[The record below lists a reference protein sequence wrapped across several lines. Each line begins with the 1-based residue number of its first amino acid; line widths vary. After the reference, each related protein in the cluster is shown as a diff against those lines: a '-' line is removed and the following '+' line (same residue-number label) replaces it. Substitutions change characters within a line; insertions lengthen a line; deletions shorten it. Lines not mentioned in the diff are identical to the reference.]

1 MSYLAGLGWVLPGS
15 FRILLLS
22 FLFFF
27 FWVVLATDVA
37 SMACKLISFNAH
49 LASDEVCCSHLS
61 DHVSET
67 FLPVTVYAAV
77 SLNHPRPLD
86 PVHHAL

>member
-37 SMACKLISFNAH
+37 SMACKLISFSIGWAVWAVGH
-49 LASDEVCCSHLS
+49 
-61 DHVSET
+61 
-67 FLPVTVYAAV
+67 FAAC
-77 SLNHPRPLD
+77 LRATD
-86 PVHHAL
+86 MI